1 MSNRRYIIFSMAIV
15 ALLATG
21 FLMAFRFAESKSII
35 NVLNKHAQLLKALT
49 QGPADRTT
57 LGKKFDTHKYL
68 NELTQIDTSFCP
80 KKFESA
86 WLEYIQATQQTSD
99 QNPIH
104 NELIAEMIGVASKSH
119 PSGPVPT
126 KPLEPKDEAERA
138 WQNVERVALE
148 YDVRI
153 IHQS

>member
-1 MSNRRYIIFSMAIV
+1 MSNRRYIIFSAVIV

-35 NVLNKHAQLLKALT
+35 RVLNQNALLLKALT
-49 QGPADRTT
+49 QNPATGTT
-57 LGKKFDTHKYL
+57 PQKKFDTHKYL

-86 WLEYIQATQQTSD
+86 WLGYIQAAQQTSD

-104 NELIAEMIGVASKSH
+104 NELIVEMIGIASKSH
-119 PSGPVPT
+119 SSEPVPA
-126 KPLEPKDEAERA
+126 KPLDSGDEVERA
-138 WQNVERVALE
+138 WQNVKRAALE
-148 YDVRI
+148 YGVTI
-153 IHQS
+153 IPQS